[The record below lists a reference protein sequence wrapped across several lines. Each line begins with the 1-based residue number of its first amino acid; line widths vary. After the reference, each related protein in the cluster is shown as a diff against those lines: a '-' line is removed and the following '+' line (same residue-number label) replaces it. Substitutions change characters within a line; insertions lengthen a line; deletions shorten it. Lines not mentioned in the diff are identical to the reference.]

1 MPSVIGVRAE
11 ILCQRTNPTSVMGS
25 AAITVEGVVRP
36 SAKVTVL
43 PVPAGLA
50 WLALAVA
57 ACRPRVHPSPDQV
70 AVLNLNLELAT
81 DTASITVSGCNV
93 SGTCISGRRVY
104 GPVSRIDG
112 RTVYRERI
120 CR

>member
-25 AAITVEGVVRP
+25 AAITVKGVVRP
-36 SAKVTVL
+36 SATVTVL

-57 ACRPRVHPSPDQV
+57 ASRPRVHPSPDQV

-81 DTASITVSGCNV
+81 DTASITVNRCNV
-93 SGTCISGRRVY
+93 SGTRTSGRWVY
-104 GPVSRIDG
+104 GPVDRID
-112 RTVYRERI
+112 RRRVYRERL